1 VTLQVRL
8 LLTRLRP
15 LVAMGFWAAVDLVA
29 LGAGF
34 LVALAAVDLVAQA
47 AVERALTLRLNIN

>member
-1 VTLQVRL
+1 
-8 LLTRLRP
+8 
-15 LVAMGFWAAVDLVA
+15 MDFWATVDLVA

-47 AVERALTLRLNIN
+47 AVERALTLRPNIN